1 MLDNPHEKI
10 LHGMLFL
17 YINNRGYY
25 DLGATRN
32 MQSWSD
38 EEDNRER
45 RRGSADGPIK
55 SRTLA
60 PHNILKVINK

>member
-1 MLDNPHEKI
+1 MDNPHERI
-10 LHGMLFL
+10 LHEIVFR
-17 YINNRGYY
+17 YVNTRGYY
-25 DLGATRN
+25 DYSSSIVQT
-32 MQSWSD
+32 WSD
-38 EEDNRER
+38 EEDERER